1 MSPLQHLKKEFPM
14 KNIDFTKAVGSGND
28 FVIIDNRKKI
38 CHGNLSRLAREIC
51 DRKNSI
57 GADGMLLLEDSK
69 KGDFKM
75 RIFNPDGSEVDMCGN
90 GARCIAE
97 FAYKKRIAGKKM
109 KIDTRAGI
117 LEAEVMDNSVRLKMS
132 NPGQIRLRFNL
143 DIGGMEYEVN
153 YINTGVPHVV
163 RFEEDVDRVDVRK
176 FGAIIRYHKEF
187 SPSGTNANFVE
198 VASGHKI
205 RVRTYERGVEDETLA
220 CGTGAT
226 ASAII
231 ASMLKG
237 VKPPVEVITKGQ
249 EVLRIYFKIDK
260 VEVKDVYL
268 EGGARLV
275 YEGRKL

>member
-1 MSPLQHLKKEFPM
+1 M

-38 CHGNLSRLAREIC
+38 CYGNLSRLAREIC

-198 VASGHKI
+198 VVSGHKI